1 MRRRSTVGGALEMF
15 SLPLPLPIKEV
26 NVFARVRLSICQSV
40 CLLAD
45 YSKKRAWIWIK
56 CCVSTDIDVDDTI
69 D

>member
-40 CLLAD
+40 CLLARLF
-45 YSKKRAWIWIK
+45 KKACMDLDKMLR
-56 CCVSTDIDVDDTI
+56 VDRYRCR
-69 D
+69 